1 MKNYCMLELHYVFP
15 GFAQSLYP
23 MVLLGEKDTVLIDCG
38 YPGSL
43 ELLEQQL
50 RAHQINPESVTKLVL
65 THQDDDHI
73 GAAAEWKEKYPK
85 IQILASETEEPYLS
99 GKKKNLRLAQAEAM
113 QEKLPDD
120 QKAWGE
126 QFCERYRKLK
136 PVPVDVVLQ
145 AGDVFDWGGGCEIVA
160 TPGHTPGHI
169 SVRALNGDFLVT
181 GDAGVLEEGKLVVAN
196 PEFCLN
202 LNAAKKSL
210 DKILRLDCGE
220 YICYHG
226 GVLKK

>member
-15 GFAQSLYP
+15 GFVQSVYP

-169 SVRALNGDFLVT
+169 SIRALNGDFLVT